1 MKENSPEVEGNPS
14 LFDRLTNSTVLKLCV
29 ILILVL
35 FMLIP
40 LSWINDL
47 ISERKYR
54 EYTVG
59 TEVASK
65 WGGSQVFSGPI
76 IGIPYIHQ
84 YSSTFTDDKGN
95 VKTELISEKEF
106 VFLVANKQ
114 EVTSVVNPEY
124 LKRGIYQTVVYNAE
138 LDLKGDF
145 QQLDLAK
152 LELNADML
160 LWDQAK
166 VFIGL
171 SDVKGLKAVP
181 VFNYAGKK
189 SSFELRNSEVDFFEN
204 TLAADIDLSDRS
216 TILDFYVTLD
226 LRGARS
232 FTIFPTANETSIE
245 VSGNWANP
253 SFTGG
258 FLPEERQVT
267 EDQFT
272 ASWRVP
278 SFSRKLSQQWKKN
291 TGRSYSVSNDPQVD
305 DTYNSYAD
313 HIATST
319 VAAIPIGDSTEQ
331 DMVQINF
338 LESMNNY
345 QKISRVAKYGVLVI
359 LLTFTS
365 LFFTEIVKK
374 KRVHIIQYVLIG
386 CAMTL
391 FYSLLLAIS
400 EHVGFNWS
408 YLLSACATVSLIA
421 LFIYGITKDRKTG
434 FMFSSV
440 LALFYVFIFFLLQL
454 QDYAL
459 IVGTLGVFIILAVLM
474 RVSLCIDWY
483 SFDRMK

>member
-1 MKENSPEVEGNPS
+1 MKESNPEAEVRPS

-54 EYTVG
+54 EHAVG

-65 WGGSQVFSGPI
+65 WGGSQVLSGPI
-76 IGIPYIHQ
+76 IGVPYIHQ
-84 YSSTFTDDKGN
+84 YNSTFTDDKGN

-114 EVTSVVNPEY
+114 EVTSVVSPEY

-138 LDLKGDF
+138 IVLKGDF
-145 QQLDLAK
+145 QQLDLTK
-152 LELNADML
+152 LELHDDML

-166 VFIGL
+166 VFIGI

-181 VFNYAGKK
+181 VFNYGGKE
-189 SSFELRNSEVDFFEN
+189 SSFQLRNSEVDLFEN

-216 TILDFYVTLD
+216 TILDFHIGLD
-226 LRGARS
+226 LRGART
-232 FTIFPTANETSIE
+232 FTIFPTANETSIA

-258 FLPEERQVT
+258 FLPEDREVT
-267 EDQFT
+267 HDQFT
-272 ASWRVP
+272 ASWRIP
-278 SFSRKLSQQWKKN
+278 SFSRKFSQQWKKD
-291 TGRSYSVSNDPQVD
+291 TGRLYSVTNYRQYD
-305 DTYNSYAD
+305 DVYASYGEYQTVEAS
-313 HIATST
+313 ATIDK
-319 VAAIPIGDSTEQ
+319 ATEQ

-338 LESMNNY
+338 LESMNSY
-345 QKISRVAKYGVLVI
+345 QKTSRVAKYGVLVI

-365 LFFTEIVKK
+365 LFFTEIVKR

-408 YLLSACATVSLIA
+408 YLLSACATVILIA

-434 FMFSSV
+434 FIFSGI
-440 LALFYVFIFFLLQL
+440 LTLFYVFIFFLLQL

-474 RVSLCIDWY
+474 RVSLRIDWY
-483 SFDRMK
+483 SFDRVK